1 METERSAQTG
11 IDEAIQSHPAFPAGR
26 LIGWTLIAE
35 WETPQGER
43 KLARL
48 ASTDVTR
55 WQVTGYLHQGLFT
68 DRGEWADSPPSEG
81 S

>member
-11 IDEAIQSHPAFPAGR
+11 IDAAIQANAAFPGGR
-26 LIGWTLIAE
+26 LVGWTLIAE
-35 WETPQGER
+35 WETAEGER

-48 ASTDVTR
+48 TSTDVTR
-55 WQVTGYLHQGLFT
+55 WQVTGYLHQALFSE
-68 DRGEWADSPPSEG
+68 RNEWTEPPPEEG